1 MQIKLTIPERL
12 KDLRVERHLTLEQ
25 LAEATGLSKS
35 ALGKYETDEDKD
47 ISPYSIIAL
56 ADFYKVSTDYLLGV
70 TETKNHP
77 NTDLRDLHLSDDM
90 ITLLKSGKINNRLLC
105 EMATHKDFQRLMV
118 DMEIFVDR
126 IADMRIKDT
135 NAVLEA
141 TRQQVMEKYNPSE
154 NDLYIRTLEL
164 AQISEDEYF
173 SHVVHNDM
181 DGIMR
186 DIRDAHQKDTLT
198 ADAEMPAAEVQKQLE
213 TAMSYEGSEEEK
225 KARVFLAS
233 LGIDYD
239 TLTPEEFVTQIN
251 ILKKSKHLKSP
262 YNQRGKASP
271 YQKYGKGKSRGC
283 KR

>member
-12 KDLRVERHLTLEQ
+12 KDLRVEWHLTLEQ
-25 LAEATGLSKS
+25 LAEATGISKS
-35 ALGKYETDEDKD
+35 ALGKYETDDYKD

-77 NTDLRDLHLSDDM
+77 NTDLHDLHLSDDM
-90 ITLLKSGKINNRLLC
+90 IALLKSGKINNRLLC

-141 TRQQVMEKYNPSE
+141 TRQQVMEKYNPGE
-154 NDLYIRTLEL
+154 NDLYVRTLEL

-198 ADAEMPAAEVQKQLE
+198 ADAETPAAEVQKQLE

-225 KARVFLAS
+225 KVRVFLAS
-233 LGIDYD
+233 LSIDYD
-239 TLTPEEFVTQIN
+239 TLTHEEFVTQIN

-262 YNQRGKASP
+262 YNQRGKSSP
-271 YQKYGKGKSRGC
+271 YQKHGKGKK